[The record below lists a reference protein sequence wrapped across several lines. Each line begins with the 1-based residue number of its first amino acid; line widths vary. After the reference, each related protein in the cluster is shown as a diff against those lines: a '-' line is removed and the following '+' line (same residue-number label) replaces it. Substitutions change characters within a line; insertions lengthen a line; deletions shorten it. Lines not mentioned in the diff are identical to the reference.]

1 MIGGMEPPE
10 KIRVSIGTAIVLGL
24 TRGRIDAEPT
34 TAYLLTYR
42 EGKCQAACAFCPQ
55 SRRSSGRADMLS
67 RVTWPV
73 FSTREAI
80 RRAGEAFH
88 LGKIVRVCIQA
99 LNYPS
104 VVDDLTALARLVK
117 EHSDVP
123 ISISCQPLSRSD
135 LRRLFDAGV
144 QRVGISLDAATKEIF
159 DRVKGAGVGGPYTW
173 SGHFK
178 ALKEAVR
185 VFGEGNVTT
194 HLIAGL
200 GETEEEFVKTIQI
213 CVDMG
218 VYPALFAFTP
228 IPGTLLSGNPPP
240 SLASYRKLQLA
251 HYLITKR
258 MSRYRD
264 MKFRNGC
271 LVDFGV
277 SDEQLKAVIRRG
289 EPFMTSGCPGC
300 NRPYYNERPGGPL
313 YNFPR
318 RPTLDEIAKIEKF
331 FMS

>member
-1 MIGGMEPPE
+1 MIGRMEPPE

-24 TRGRIDAEPT
+24 TWGRIDVEPT

-42 EGKCQAACAFCPQ
+42 KGKCQASCAFCPQ

-73 FSTREAI
+73 FSTREVI
-80 RRAGEAFH
+80 RRAGEAFR
-88 LGKIVRVCIQA
+88 LGKIVRICIQA

-117 EHSDVP
+117 KYSDAP
-123 ISISCQPLSRSD
+123 ISVSCQPLDRSD
-135 LRRLFDAGV
+135 LKRLFDAGV
-144 QRVGISLDAATKEIF
+144 QRVGISLDAATREIF

-173 SGHFK
+173 NGHFK
-178 ALKEAVR
+178 ALREAVR

-194 HLIAGL
+194 HLIVGL
-200 GETEEEFVKTIQI
+200 GETEEEFVKTLQR

-228 IPGTLLSGNPPP
+228 IPGTLLSDNPPP
-240 SLASYRKLQLA
+240 PLASYRKLQLA
-251 HYLITKR
+251 HYLITKG
-258 MSRYRD
+258 MSRYEN
-264 MKFRNGC
+264 MTFRNNR
-271 LVDFGV
+271 LVDFGI
-277 SDEQLKAVIRRG
+277 SNEQLKAVIWRG

-318 RPTLDEIAKIEKF
+318 RPTLDEIAKIVKF